1 MEIKALKGLLKET
14 VLQLE
19 KEVPYASAFAGS
31 VTGRSI
37 RVGTYEKSV
46 QFQEP
51 SKGVTLTAFTGSTFL
66 EQSTNILTEES
77 IRKSAAALLDAC
89 RKEGITFQS
98 ALTPDPGER
107 IEEDFQGPMEI
118 DPYSIPLEELVARA
132 QEKSGSLK
140 TKSDKIVNMMVVYSH
155 EHLNELYVNR
165 NKTLFQKL
173 NRWMTI
179 NYAILQDAGKN
190 MPVYSGD
197 SKLGGYELA
206 EPDPAEFERTL
217 QDGLHLL
224 HAGRITPGTYDCIF
238 SPELSGMFAHEAFG
252 HGTETD
258 MYLKER
264 AKGAHYLNKKVAAKA
279 VQMFDNPAYEGIA
292 GSFFFDHEGKLSES
306 TQIIK
311 DGILVSGLTDL
322 NSAMRLKMKRTPNG
336 RRESYS
342 HKAYARMT
350 NTYFQAGRDTLDA
363 MIKDIKHGFL
373 VDHATNGMEDP
384 KGWGIQL
391 EAMYAREIKDGKLT
405 DNYFT
410 PIIVTGYVPD
420 LLNSITMIGNEL
432 KISGLGMCGK
442 GWKEWVKVTDGGPYL
457 RLKAR
462 LA

>member
-1 MEIKALKGLLKET
+1 MEIKDLKTPLKEA
-14 VLQLE
+14 VLKLE

-31 VTGRSI
+31 VKGRGI
-37 RVGTYEKSV
+37 RVGTFEKNIS
-46 QFQEP
+46 FP
-51 SKGVTLTAFTGSTFL
+51 APAKGVTLTAYTGNTFI
-66 EQSTNILTEES
+66 EHSTNILTEEN
-77 IRKSAAALLDAC
+77 IRTCTEELLTAC
-89 RKEGITFQS
+89 QKEGINKDT
-98 ALTPDPGER
+98 ALLPDPGER
-107 IEEDFQGPMEI
+107 LEKDFYGPLEI
-118 DPYSIPLEELVARA
+118 DPFSIPLEKLVDEARN
-132 QEKSGSLK
+132 KSESLK
-140 TKSDKIVNMMVVYSH
+140 KKSDKIVNMMVNYRH
-155 EHLNELYVNR
+155 EFRDELFVNR
-165 NKTLFQKL
+165 NKTLFQQL
-173 NRWMTI
+173 NTWTTVY
-179 NYAILQDAGKN
+179 YAVLHDEKKN

-197 SKLGGYELA
+197 CKLGGFELA
-206 EPDPAEFERTL
+206 EPDPDEFDRTL

-224 HAGRITPGTYDCIF
+224 KAGRIIPGTYDCIF
-238 SPELSGMFAHEAFG
+238 SPEMSGIFAHEAFG

-258 MYLKER
+258 MFIKER
-264 AKGAHYLNKKVAAKA
+264 AKGAHYMNKKVAADA
-279 VQMFDNPAYEGIA
+279 VQMFDNPAFDKIS
-292 GSFFFDHEGKLSES
+292 GSYFFDHEGQLAEN

-322 NSAMRLKMKRTPNG
+322 NSAMRLKMRRTPNG

-350 NTYFQAGRDTLDA
+350 NTYFHPGDDTFEA
-363 MIKDIKHGFL
+363 MVKDIKHGFL
-373 VDHATNGMEDP
+373 VDHPTNGMEDP

-405 DNYFT
+405 DNCFT

-420 LLNSITMIGNEL
+420 LLNSITMIGDTM

>member
-1 MEIKALKGLLKET
+1 MEIKDLKILLKDIIRE
-14 VLQLE
+14 LE

-31 VTGRSI
+31 VTGRGI
-37 RVGTYEKSV
+37 RVGTYEQNVS
-46 QFQEP
+46 FQSP
-51 SKGVTLTAFTGSTFL
+51 AKGVTLTAFTGSFFI

-77 IRKSAAALLDAC
+77 IRKCAAELLNTC
-89 RKEGITFQS
+89 RKEGIDKS
-98 ALTPDPGER
+98 AGLTPDPGEPC
-107 IEEDFQGPMEI
+107 EKDFYGPLEI
-118 DPYSIPLEELVARA
+118 DPF
-132 QEKSGSLK
+132 SLK
-140 TKSDKIVNMMVVYSH
+140 LEDLVEEARKKSESLKAMNEKIVNMMVNYRH
-155 EHLNELYVNR
+155 EYRDELFVNR
-165 NKTLFQKL
+165 NKTLFQRL
-173 NRWMTI
+173 NTWTTVY
-179 NYAILQDAGKN
+179 YAILQDNGKN

-197 SKLGGYELA
+197 SRLGGYELA
-206 EPDPAEFERTL
+206 DPDPEEFQRTL

-258 MYLKER
+258 MFLKER
-264 AKGAHYLNKKVAAKA
+264 AKGAHYLNKKVAATA
-279 VQMFDNPAYEGIA
+279 VQMFDNPSYEGIS
-292 GSFFFDHEGKLSES
+292 GSFFFDHEGKLSEN

-350 NTYFQAGRDTLDA
+350 NTYFQAGHDTLEE

-373 VDHATNGMEDP
+373 VDHPTNGMEDP

-420 LLNSITMIGNEL
+420 LLNSITMIGDTL